1 MLQNVIL
8 NEAETMKTWSG
19 FITESTGVTDRSK
32 LTWMS
37 KYCAFHD
44 MNEKA
49 QLNES
54 VYGYAHMNPNMNV
67 GGMGDIKFPGH
78 NPSNG
83 YDGQRGSGDNP
94 FSLLP
99 LAVQVAAQTI
109 ALDLVPVVPMQGP
122 LGILQYMDYVY
133 EGGRTNRYPALGNAD
148 PSKTSPLMVK
158 LSLTYED
165 GGKVSIADLKRSF
178 KPGDVISKGKNPAGY
193 ELIFV
198 AFGRIDGR
206 PIFQV
211 KEMSDVTGVA
221 TNGGENAKRP
231 LYEVL
236 TEGAYAGMP
245 GTVLVE
251 NPDYGKNPA
260 DVPNANVTDAYLP
273 EDVTFAVEDIDT
285 VKALEDFIPGYTG
298 AGFKYPGKDGKMHP
312 MSAKPYSREQGESTP
327 SNMMSLNVFTEK
339 VEAKTIQVKGTITRE
354 QIQDLKAYGIDALAQ
369 VEAELVN
376 ELTQHINRELLDRI
390 FALGEKNHDEA
401 LAYEGI
407 NLNTLFTVEANPA
420 DAMQRAVD
428 LGHTDCVVSY
438 VGGGAE
444 TLGTVQRRIMS
455 KVLAA
460 SNLIAQRGRRGAGTF
475 AVCSAH
481 IATALQDCAGFVAY
495 PLSNTINQTAGSLY
509 PVGAISGVSIYVD
522 PNMTWDDTRIVVGR
536 KGKDN
541 EPGLVFMP
549 YLMADKLSY
558 PAEGME
564 GAPVTSL
571 KSRYA
576 IVEAGHHP
584 QLYYYTFHIIVDDG
598 VTLI

>member
-8 NEAETMKTWSG
+8 NEAEVLKTWSG
-19 FITESTGVTDRSK
+19 FITESTGVTDRAK

-37 KYCAFHD
+37 KYCAYHD
-44 MNEKA
+44 MNEK
-49 QLNES
+49 QSLNES
-54 VYGYAHMNPNMNV
+54 ALGYAHLNPNMNV
-67 GGMGDIKFPGH
+67 GGMGAAYFPGA
-78 NPSNG
+78 NPNNG
-83 YDGQRGSGDNP
+83 YDGVRGSGDNP

-133 EGGRTNRYPALGNAD
+133 EGGKTNFRPRFEGD
-148 PSKTSPLMVK
+148 DESKTAPLMVK
-158 LSLTYED
+158 LTLSKGD
-165 GGKVSIADLKRSF
+165 GSDSDSDLENALGDAAHAHDDAIAHAASFKELQKVF
-178 KPGDVISKGKNPAGY
+178 KPGAKFKVPGY

-198 AFGRIDGR
+198 ALGRIDGR

-211 KEMSDVTGVA
+211 KEQSYMNESLLV
-221 TNGGENAKRP
+221 NGGEGANKSLA
-231 LYEVL
+231 EVL
-236 TEGAYAGMP
+236 LADLK
-245 GTVLVE
+245 TVGGFYV
-251 NPDYGKNPA
+251 
-260 DVPNANVTDAYLP
+260 V
-273 EDVTFAVEDIDT
+273 DIDT
-285 VKALEDFIPGYTG
+285 VKALEDFIPGFSG
-298 AGFKYPGKDGKMHP
+298 AGFKNGNP
-312 MSAKPYSREQGESTP
+312 MSAQAYDRETGESTP
-327 SNMMSLNVFTEK
+327 SNMMSLNTFTLSVK
-339 VEAKTIQVKGTITRE
+339 AKTIQVKGAITRE
-354 QIQDLKAYGIDALAQ
+354 QIQDLKAYGIDAVAQ

-376 ELTQHINRELLDRI
+376 ELTQHINRELLNEI
-390 FALGEKNHDEA
+390 FALGDQNHIESEA
-401 LAYEGI
+401 FEGI
-407 NLNTLFTVEANPA
+407 NLNTYFTVKEGDVAPKGYVA
-420 DAMQRAVD
+420 
-428 LGHTDCVVSY
+428 SY

-444 TLGTVQRRIMS
+444 TLGTIQRRIMS
-455 KVLAA
+455 KILAA

-475 AVCSAH
+475 AVCSAA

-495 PLSNTINQTAGSLY
+495 PLSNTINQNAGSLY

-522 PNMTWDDTRIVVGR
+522 PNMPWSATKIVVGR

-576 IVEAGHHP
+576 VVRAGHHP
-584 QLYYYTFHIIVDDG
+584 QLYYYSFDIKLGEG
-598 VTLI
+598 VSLY